1 MNINK
6 FDKWIVR
13 IAYLYIFLPVF
24 VFFAGWCR
32 YYVSIPGCLLILAG
46 LFNMCRDDMPCEG
59 LNWNRS
65 MVKKAVIIM
74 MIIAVWVFLSGIG
87 GYVWQTADHGARNGI
102 FEVMVK
108 EPWPVIKTVDGIE
121 RGLIYYIGFWMVPS
135 LIGKVF
141 GVAAGYFAQYMWTV
155 IGILLFYYFVCLLR
169 KRVVIWPL
177 LVFIMFS
184 GWDIVGMLAV
194 GNWEG
199 FTHMEWWGEYFQYSS
214 FTTQLF
220 WVFNQAV
227 PAWLITIV
235 IYMQK
240 KNRYIVFLL
249 SAGLLH
255 CTLPFIGMIPF
266 TVYFMLGRNYDQT
279 ENKLSLRIVSLLK
292 DTFSPENVFCG
303 GFVGI
308 LSFIY
313 LVGNIAGQ
321 NLGLSSA
328 GADSFLRPM
337 VVQAAELD
345 EKKATTETTE
355 EYEGNEDGYETI
367 QIINTKNRML
377 MYVLFVTFEV
387 LIYIVF
393 LHVYRRRDKL
403 LSLVTVW
410 LLICPFIRVG
420 YAYDFCMRA
429 SIPALVILYLLLVE
443 TMDTAIQKKERAVTD
458 LFVAVLLI
466 GSLTVGAE
474 FKNTIVNTN
483 QEFRK
488 NGITV
493 LTEDVILVGSNFSGE
508 LEHNVFYQYIAK

>member
-1 MNINK
+1 MKTNK
-6 FDKWIVR
+6 IDKWIVR
-13 IAYLYIFLPVF
+13 IVYIYIFLPVF

-32 YYVSIPGCLLILAG
+32 YYVSVPGCLLILAG
-46 LFNMCRDDMPCEG
+46 LFSMCRDNMPCEG

-65 MVKKAVIIM
+65 MVKKTVIII

-102 FEVMVK
+102 FEALVR
-108 EPWPVIKTVDGIE
+108 EPWPVIRTVDGVE
-121 RGLIYYIGFWMVPS
+121 RGLIYYIGFWMVPA
-135 LIGKVF
+135 LIGKMF
-141 GVAAGYFAQYMWTV
+141 GMAAGYFAQYVWAV

-169 KRVVIWPL
+169 KRAVIWPL

-184 GWDIVGMLAV
+184 GWDIVGSFVV
-194 GNWEG
+194 GDWGG
-199 FTHMEWWGEYFQYSS
+199 FTHMEWWGKYFQYSS

-220 WVFNQAV
+220 WVFNQAI
-227 PAWLITIV
+227 PAWLIMIV
-235 IYMQK
+235 MYMQK

-249 SAGLLH
+249 STGLLY

-266 TVYFMLGRNYDQT
+266 AAYFMLGRKYDQT
-279 ENKLSLRIVSLLK
+279 EKKLSLRIVLLLK
-292 DTFSPENVFCG
+292 DTFSLENLICG
-303 GFVGI
+303 GYVGI

-321 NLGLSSA
+321 NFGLSSA
-328 GADSFLRPM
+328 GADTFLQPM

-345 EKKATTETTE
+345 EEDSTANTME
-355 EYEGNEDGYETI
+355 ENAGNEVGYERPHM
-367 QIINTKNRML
+367 INTENKIL
-377 MYVLFVTFEV
+377 MYVLFVTFEA

-393 LHVYRRRDKL
+393 LHIYRGRDKL
-403 LSLVTVW
+403 LSLAAVW
-410 LLICPFIRVG
+410 LLICPFVRIG

-443 TMDTAIQKKERAVTD
+443 TMDTALQKKERAATD

-483 QEFRK
+483 QEFRE

-493 LTEDVILVGSNFSGE
+493 WEEDVILTGVNFSGE